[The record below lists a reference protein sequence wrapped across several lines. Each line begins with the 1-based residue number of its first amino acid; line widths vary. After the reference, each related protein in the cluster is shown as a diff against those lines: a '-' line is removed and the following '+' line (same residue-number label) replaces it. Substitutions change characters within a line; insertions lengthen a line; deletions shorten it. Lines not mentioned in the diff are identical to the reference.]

1 MKRLVMAALLLAAPL
16 AAQEAASEPR
26 TITVNATGHV
36 ERAPDRVVLAFAAET
51 TGKTAVE
58 ASQANARVMHQLLA
72 ALSDVGVPKDRIHT
86 QRLSLQPQYAQ
97 PKPGERSEPRI
108 IGYRAQNQVQ
118 VTLELVDRAG
128 RIVDAAVGAGANRV
142 RGIWFELADPES
154 ARLDALGQAVSQAR
168 AEAAAIARALGE
180 KLGPVLSASTE
191 GPPNRVFA
199 RTLAATT
206 LSERVPPTS
215 VEPGTI
221 DVSATVHLVFS
232 LAGG

>member
-1 MKRLVMAALLLAAPL
+1 MKRLIVAALMIAAPL
-16 AAQEAASEPR
+16 AAQEAPDTLR

-58 ASQANARVMHQLLA
+58 ASQANARAMHQILSALA
-72 ALSDVGVPKDRIHT
+72 DAGVPNDRIHT

-97 PKPGERSEPRI
+97 PKPGERAEPTI

-118 VTLELVDRAG
+118 VTLQQVERAG
-128 RIVDAAVGAGANRV
+128 GIVDAAVGAGANRV
-142 RGIWFELADPES
+142 SGIWFELADPES
-154 ARLDALGQAVSQAR
+154 ARIDALRQAVSQAQ
-168 AEAAAIARALGE
+168 AEAGAIARALGE
-180 KLGPVLSASTE
+180 TLGPVLSASTE
-191 GPPNRVFA
+191 GPPNHVLLRA
-199 RTLAATT
+199 RATAFPESAPST
-206 LSERVPPTS
+206 A

-232 LAGG
+232 LGGG